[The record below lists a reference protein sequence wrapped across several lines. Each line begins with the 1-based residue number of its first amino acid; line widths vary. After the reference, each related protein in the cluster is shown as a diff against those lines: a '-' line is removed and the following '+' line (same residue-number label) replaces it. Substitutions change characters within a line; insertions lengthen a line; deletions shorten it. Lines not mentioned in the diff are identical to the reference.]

1 MLKECYVEDRFIN
14 EREVSLKDVFKIL
27 DNFFKSN
34 SFTKVSIS
42 IVCPVYQ
49 GVSYSVTNDINLNSV
64 RLLVVDDNILI
75 ELEEFKN
82 VVTISENA
90 NVHLDLWNN
99 RIRFVDSH
107 MSRTFYK

>member
-1 MLKECYVEDRFIN
+1 MLKECYVEDKFIN
-14 EREVSLKDVFKIL
+14 EREVSLKDMYEIL

-42 IVCPVYQ
+42 IVCPSYQ
-49 GVSYSVTNDINLNSV
+49 GVAYSVTNDINLNNV
-64 RLLVVDDNILI
+64 RLSVVDDNILI

-82 VVTISENA
+82 VVTINEDA

-107 MSRTFYK
+107 MSWTFYK